1 MAHQLHHVTRCGAA
15 DDTLCSAKEPAAA
28 RNIAFCIAQLSLS
41 DKALR
46 KLGDMWKTYHLA
58 LCDEA
63 ILGYFKVRGRPRPD
77 NASNRTSL
85 QSP

>member
-1 MAHQLHHVTRCGAA
+1 MTLISA
-15 DDTLCSAKEPAAA
+15 TLCSAQEPAAA

-63 ILGYFKVRGRPRPD
+63 ILGYFKVRYPKP
-77 NASNRTSL
+77 
-85 QSP
+85 